1 MNKKMEK
8 IIIIGGRGTAIVIAE
23 QIIDAKERF
32 GKHIEVLGLALDD
45 LSGGNEINGFPIICT
60 PGELMLKYGKYN
72 DVKFIYSL
80 YRPDVM
86 EERTKLLYSYDIPLE
101 KFTNFIHPTVMQSRS
116 SKIGVGNV
124 VLTNTVINPNFEMG
138 NFNTINSLC
147 LLGHDSKIGN
157 NNYFAGE
164 VCLGS
169 GVKMGNK
176 NFIGLNST
184 IRNGLHI
191 GDNSIIAMAANV
203 VKNIADKKIVMGNP
217 AFEKEKLNNVIR

>member
-1 MNKKMEK
+1 MEK
-8 IIIIGGRGTAIVIAE
+8 IILIGGRGTAIVIAE
-23 QIIDAKERF
+23 QILNAKERY
-32 GKHIEVLGLALDD
+32 GMQIEVLGLALDD
-45 LSGGNEINGFPIICT
+45 LSGGSEINGFPIVC
-60 PGELMLKYGKYN
+60 PPDDLMSKYGKYN

-191 GDNSIIAMAANV
+191 GDNSIIAMASNV
-203 VKNIADKKIVMGNP
+203 VKNVENQKIVMGNP